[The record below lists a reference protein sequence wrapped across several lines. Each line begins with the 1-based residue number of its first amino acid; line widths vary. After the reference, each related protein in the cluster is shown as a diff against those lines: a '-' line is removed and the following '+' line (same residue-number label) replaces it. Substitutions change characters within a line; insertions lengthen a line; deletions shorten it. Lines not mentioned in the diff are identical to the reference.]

1 MIRRLA
7 RPMLATVFVI
17 DGVETLR
24 NPQAHVADAAP
35 LVDKT
40 APLVEKGEQAV
51 NEKVTTSVPPVPKD
65 TETLVK
71 ALAGVKIGAGALFAL
86 GKAPRLSALALTAAH
101 VPSAVSRHAFWM
113 ESDPAARS
121 RKTTGLATDVALLG
135 ALLLASVDTAGQPG
149 VAWRARKA
157 GDTVAARLPGAKAE
171 TAAAGAALAGV
182 AHNVA
187 DHARDAADTIR
198 DKAPEVAETV
208 REKAP
213 EVADQV
219 REQATGVAGVVR
231 EKAPEVA
238 GRLRGRAAAA
248 RDQAAQVRDAAV
260 PVAAQVR
267 DQAGAVAHAAAEEA
281 RPLAAEV
288 RGRADAAARVAS
300 DQADD
305 VRKAAEARKKAAEKK
320 AGKKSARLG
329 KDARKTSK
337 RFGKDAK
344 KKTAKL
350 EKDAGKAALVARKK
364 TDEVRAKAAD
374 AIHP

>member
-51 NEKVTTSVPPVPKD
+51 NEKVSTSVPPVPKD

-101 VPSAVSRHAFWM
+101 VPSAISRHAFWM

-149 VAWRARKA
+149 LAWRARKA
-157 GDTVAARLPGAKAE
+157 GDTVAAKLPGAKAE
-171 TAAAGAALAGV
+171 SAAAGAAIAGV
-182 AHNVA
+182 AHSVA
-187 DHARDAADTIR
+187 DQARGAADTIR

-219 REQATGVAGVVR
+219 REQATGVAGAAR

-248 RDQAAQVRDAAV
+248 RDQAAPIAAQVRDAAV
-260 PVAAQVR
+260 PV
-267 DQAGAVAHAAAEEA
+267 
-281 RPLAAEV
+281 AAEV

-305 VRKAAEARKKAAEKK
+305 VRNAALARKKAAEKQAK
-320 AGKKSARLG
+320 KKSARLG
-329 KDARKTSK
+329 KDA
-337 RFGKDAK
+337 K
-344 KKTAKL
+344 KKTARF
-350 EKDAGKAALVARKK
+350 EKDAGKAALMAKKK

>member
-51 NEKVTTSVPPVPKD
+51 NEKVSTSVPPVPKD
-65 TETLVK
+65 AETLVK

-101 VPSAVSRHAFWM
+101 VPSAISRHAFWM

-149 VAWRARKA
+149 LAWRARKA
-157 GDTVAARLPGAKAE
+157 GDTVAAKLPGAKAE
-171 TAAAGAALAGV
+171 SAAAGAAIAGV
-182 AHNVA
+182 AHSVA
-187 DHARDAADTIR
+187 DQARGAADTIR

-219 REQATGVAGVVR
+219 REQATGVAGAVR

-248 RDQAAQVRDAAV
+248 RDQAAPIAAQVRDAAV
-260 PVAAQVR
+260 PV
-267 DQAGAVAHAAAEEA
+267 
-281 RPLAAEV
+281 AAEV

-305 VRKAAEARKKAAEKK
+305 VRKAALARKKAAEKQAK
-320 AGKKSARLG
+320 KKSARLG
-329 KDARKTSK
+329 KDA
-337 RFGKDAK
+337 K
-344 KKTAKL
+344 KKTARF
-350 EKDAGKAALVARKK
+350 EKDAGKAALMAKKK

>member
-1 MIRRLA
+1 
-7 RPMLATVFVI
+7 MLATVFVI

-51 NEKVTTSVPPVPKD
+51 NEKVSTSVPPVPKD

-101 VPSAVSRHAFWM
+101 VPSAISRHAFWM

-149 VAWRARKA
+149 LAWRARKA
-157 GDTVAARLPGAKAE
+157 GDTVAAKLPGAKAE
-171 TAAAGAALAGV
+171 SAAAGAAIAGV
-182 AHNVA
+182 AHSVA
-187 DHARDAADTIR
+187 DQARGAADTIR

-219 REQATGVAGVVR
+219 REQATGVAGAVR

-248 RDQAAQVRDAAV
+248 RDQAAPIAAQVRDAAV
-260 PVAAQVR
+260 PV
-267 DQAGAVAHAAAEEA
+267 
-281 RPLAAEV
+281 AAEV

-305 VRKAAEARKKAAEKK
+305 VRNAALARKKAAEKQAK
-320 AGKKSARLG
+320 KKSARLG
-329 KDARKTSK
+329 KDA
-337 RFGKDAK
+337 K
-344 KKTAKL
+344 KKTARF
-350 EKDAGKAALVARKK
+350 EKDAGKAALMAKKK

>member
-35 LVDKT
+35 LVNKA

-101 VPSAVSRHAFWM
+101 APSAISRHAFWM

-149 VAWRARKA
+149 LAWRARKA
-157 GDTVAARLPGAKAE
+157 GDTVAAKLPGAKAE
-171 TAAAGAALAGV
+171 SAAAGAAIAGV
-182 AHNVA
+182 AHSVA
-187 DHARDAADTIR
+187 DQARGAADTIR

-213 EVADQV
+213 EVAEQV

-238 GRLRGRAAAA
+238 GRLRGRADAA
-248 RDQAAQVRDAAV
+248 RDQAAPIAAQVRDAAV
-260 PVAAQVR
+260 PV
-267 DQAGAVAHAAAEEA
+267 
-281 RPLAAEV
+281 AAEV

-305 VRKAAEARKKAAEKK
+305 VRKAALARKKAAEKQAK
-320 AGKKSARLG
+320 KKSARLG
-329 KDARKTSK
+329 KDA
-337 RFGKDAK
+337 K
-344 KKTAKL
+344 KKTARF
-350 EKDAGKAALVARKK
+350 EKDAGKAALMAKKK

>member
-51 NEKVTTSVPPVPKD
+51 NEKVSTSVPPVPKD

-101 VPSAVSRHAFWM
+101 VPSAISRHAFWM

-149 VAWRARKA
+149 LAWRARKA
-157 GDTVAARLPGAKAE
+157 GDTVAAKLPGAKAE
-171 TAAAGAALAGV
+171 SAAAGAAIAGV
-182 AHNVA
+182 AHSVA
-187 DHARDAADTIR
+187 DQARGAADTIR

-219 REQATGVAGVVR
+219 REQATGVAGAVR

-248 RDQAAQVRDAAV
+248 RDQAAPIAAQVRDAAV
-260 PVAAQVR
+260 PV
-267 DQAGAVAHAAAEEA
+267 
-281 RPLAAEV
+281 AAEV

-305 VRKAAEARKKAAEKK
+305 VRKAALARKKAAEKQAK
-320 AGKKSARLG
+320 KKSARLG
-329 KDARKTSK
+329 KDA
-337 RFGKDAK
+337 K
-344 KKTAKL
+344 KKTARF
-350 EKDAGKAALVARKK
+350 EKDAGKAALMAKKK

>member
-51 NEKVTTSVPPVPKD
+51 NEKVSTSVPPVPKD

-101 VPSAVSRHAFWM
+101 VPSAISRHAFWM

-149 VAWRARKA
+149 LAWRARKA
-157 GDTVAARLPGAKAE
+157 GDTVAAKLPGAKAE
-171 TAAAGAALAGV
+171 SAAAGAAIAGV
-182 AHNVA
+182 AHSVA
-187 DHARDAADTIR
+187 DQARGAADTIR

-219 REQATGVAGVVR
+219 REQATGVAGAVR

-248 RDQAAQVRDAAV
+248 RDQAAPIAAQVRDAAV
-260 PVAAQVR
+260 PV
-267 DQAGAVAHAAAEEA
+267 
-281 RPLAAEV
+281 AAEV

-305 VRKAAEARKKAAEKK
+305 VRNAALARKKAAEKQAK
-320 AGKKSARLG
+320 KKSARLG
-329 KDARKTSK
+329 KDA
-337 RFGKDAK
+337 K
-344 KKTAKL
+344 KKTARF
-350 EKDAGKAALVARKK
+350 EKDAGKAALMAKKK

>member
-51 NEKVTTSVPPVPKD
+51 NEKVSTSVPPVPKD

-101 VPSAVSRHAFWM
+101 VPSAISRHAFWM

-149 VAWRARKA
+149 LAWRARKA
-157 GDTVAARLPGAKAE
+157 GDTVAAKLPGAKAE
-171 TAAAGAALAGV
+171 SAAAGAAIAGV
-182 AHNVA
+182 AHSVA
-187 DHARDAADTIR
+187 DQARGAADTIR

-219 REQATGVAGVVR
+219 REQATGIAGAAR

-248 RDQAAQVRDAAV
+248 RDQAAPIAAQVRDAAV
-260 PVAAQVR
+260 PV
-267 DQAGAVAHAAAEEA
+267 
-281 RPLAAEV
+281 AAEV

-305 VRKAAEARKKAAEKK
+305 VRKAALARKKTAEKQAK
-320 AGKKSARLG
+320 KKSARLG
-329 KDARKTSK
+329 KDA
-337 RFGKDAK
+337 K
-344 KKTAKL
+344 KKIARF
-350 EKDAGKAALVARKK
+350 EKDAGKAALMAKKK

>member
-101 VPSAVSRHAFWM
+101 VPSAISRHAFWM

-149 VAWRARKA
+149 LAWRARKA
-157 GDTVAARLPGAKAE
+157 GDTVAAKLPGAKAE
-171 TAAAGAALAGV
+171 SAAAGAAIAGV
-182 AHNVA
+182 AHSVA
-187 DHARDAADTIR
+187 DQARGAADTIR

-219 REQATGVAGVVR
+219 REQATGVAGAVR

-248 RDQAAQVRDAAV
+248 RDQAAPIAAQVRDAAV
-260 PVAAQVR
+260 PV
-267 DQAGAVAHAAAEEA
+267 
-281 RPLAAEV
+281 AAEV

-305 VRKAAEARKKAAEKK
+305 VRNAALARKKAAEKQAK
-320 AGKKSARLG
+320 KKSARLG
-329 KDARKTSK
+329 KDA
-337 RFGKDAK
+337 K
-344 KKTAKL
+344 KKTARF
-350 EKDAGKAALVARKK
+350 EKDAGKAALMAKKK

>member
-35 LVDKT
+35 LVNKA

-101 VPSAVSRHAFWM
+101 APSAISRHAFWM

-149 VAWRARKA
+149 LAWRARKA
-157 GDTVAARLPGAKAE
+157 GDTVAAKLPGAKAE
-171 TAAAGAALAGV
+171 SAAAGAAIAGV
-182 AHNVA
+182 AHSVA
-187 DHARDAADTIR
+187 DQARGAADTIR

-213 EVADQV
+213 EVAEQV

-238 GRLRGRAAAA
+238 GRLRGRADAA
-248 RDQAAQVRDAAV
+248 R
-260 PVAAQVR
+260 
-267 DQAGAVAHAAAEEA
+267 
-281 RPLAAEV
+281 
-288 RGRADAAARVAS
+288 
-300 DQADD
+300 
-305 VRKAAEARKKAAEKK
+305 
-320 AGKKSARLG
+320 
-329 KDARKTSK
+329 
-337 RFGKDAK
+337 
-344 KKTAKL
+344 
-350 EKDAGKAALVARKK
+350 
-364 TDEVRAKAAD
+364 
-374 AIHP
+374 

>member
-51 NEKVTTSVPPVPKD
+51 NEKVSTSVPPVPKD

-101 VPSAVSRHAFWM
+101 VPSAISRHAFWM

-149 VAWRARKA
+149 LAWRARKA
-157 GDTVAARLPGAKAE
+157 GDTVAAKLPGAKAE
-171 TAAAGAALAGV
+171 SAAAGAAIAGV
-182 AHNVA
+182 AHSVA
-187 DHARDAADTIR
+187 DQARGAADTIR

-219 REQATGVAGVVR
+219 REQATGVAGAVR

-248 RDQAAQVRDAAV
+248 RDQAAPIAAQVRDAAV
-260 PVAAQVR
+260 PV
-267 DQAGAVAHAAAEEA
+267 
-281 RPLAAEV
+281 AAEV

-305 VRKAAEARKKAAEKK
+305 VRNAALARKKAAEKQAK
-320 AGKKSARLG
+320 KKSARLG
-329 KDARKTSK
+329 KDA
-337 RFGKDAK
+337 K
-344 KKTAKL
+344 KKTARF
-350 EKDAGKAALVARKK
+350 EKDAGKAALMAKKK

-374 AIHP
+374 AIHPLSLIHI

>member
-35 LVDKT
+35 LVNKA

-51 NEKVTTSVPPVPKD
+51 NEKVSTSVPPVPKD

-101 VPSAVSRHAFWM
+101 VPSAISRHAFWM

-149 VAWRARKA
+149 LAWRARKA
-157 GDTVAARLPGAKAE
+157 GDTVAAKLPGAKAE
-171 TAAAGAALAGV
+171 SAAAGAAIAGV
-182 AHNVA
+182 AHSVA
-187 DHARDAADTIR
+187 DQARGAADTIR

-219 REQATGVAGVVR
+219 REQATGVAGAVR

-248 RDQAAQVRDAAV
+248 RDQAAPIAAQVRDAAV
-260 PVAAQVR
+260 PV
-267 DQAGAVAHAAAEEA
+267 
-281 RPLAAEV
+281 AAEV

-305 VRKAAEARKKAAEKK
+305 VRNAALARKKAAEKQAK
-320 AGKKSARLG
+320 KKSARLG
-329 KDARKTSK
+329 KDA
-337 RFGKDAK
+337 K
-344 KKTAKL
+344 KKTARF
-350 EKDAGKAALVARKK
+350 EKDAGKAALMAKKK

>member
-101 VPSAVSRHAFWM
+101 VPSAISRHAFWM

-149 VAWRARKA
+149 LAWRARKA
-157 GDTVAARLPGAKAE
+157 GDTVAAKLPGAKAE
-171 TAAAGAALAGV
+171 SAAAGAAIAGV
-182 AHNVA
+182 AHSVA
-187 DHARDAADTIR
+187 DQARGAADTIR

-219 REQATGVAGVVR
+219 REQATGVAGAVR

-248 RDQAAQVRDAAV
+248 RDQAAPIAAQVRDAAV
-260 PVAAQVR
+260 PV
-267 DQAGAVAHAAAEEA
+267 
-281 RPLAAEV
+281 AAEV

-305 VRKAAEARKKAAEKK
+305 VRKAALARKKAAEKQAK
-320 AGKKSARLG
+320 KKSARLG
-329 KDARKTSK
+329 KDA
-337 RFGKDAK
+337 K
-344 KKTAKL
+344 KKTARF
-350 EKDAGKAALVARKK
+350 EKDAGKAALMAKKK

>member
-51 NEKVTTSVPPVPKD
+51 NEKVSTSVPPVPKD

-101 VPSAVSRHAFWM
+101 VPSAISRHAFWM

-149 VAWRARKA
+149 LAWRARKA
-157 GDTVAARLPGAKAE
+157 GDTVAAKLPGAKAE
-171 TAAAGAALAGV
+171 SAAAGAAIAGV
-182 AHNVA
+182 AHSVA
-187 DHARDAADTIR
+187 DQARGAADTIR
-198 DKAPEVAETV
+198 DKAPEMAETV

-219 REQATGVAGVVR
+219 REQATGIAGAAR

-248 RDQAAQVRDAAV
+248 RDQAAPIAAQVRDAAV
-260 PVAAQVR
+260 PV
-267 DQAGAVAHAAAEEA
+267 
-281 RPLAAEV
+281 AAEV

-305 VRKAAEARKKAAEKK
+305 VRNAALARKKAAEKQ
-320 AGKKSARLG
+320 AEKKSARLG
-329 KDARKTSK
+329 KDA
-337 RFGKDAK
+337 K
-344 KKTAKL
+344 KKTARF
-350 EKDAGKAALVARKK
+350 EKDAGKAALMAKKK